1 MSQNSSDLPE
11 TLEEERVET
20 LLTHADLINENYE
33 EIDDIFEDIFNSD
46 RKPLRWNDF
55 IGTLQTRF
63 YDQLGEDHSVDNLAS
78 ALLNSVG
85 NWNPDRHE
93 KVKEENEKLAS
104 NIRRLSSE
112 YGLPITRRAQRI
124 NQGRKYWSNIKSSIV
139 IRSNNPAHK
148 HEITIDHDD
157 ILEIDSSI
165 NGSVILSRHLI
176 QQVADYPDVIGEDVI
191 SLVDRSELE
200 KIHELSEEI
209 LELLDEQDT
218 IESPEEIKEGDGSTA
233 ERDE

>member
-20 LLTHADLINENYE
+20 LLNHADLVNDNYE
-33 EIDDIFEDIFNSD
+33 EIDDIFDDVLNSD
-46 RKPLRWNDF
+46 RKPLKWDDF
-55 IGTLQTRF
+55 IGTLQTRL

-85 NWNPDRHE
+85 NWNPDSHE

-104 NIRRLSSE
+104 NLRTLASK
-112 YGLPITRRAQRI
+112 YGLPTTRRAQRI
-124 NQGRKYWSNIKSSIV
+124 NQGRKYWSNIKSSVV
-139 IRSNNPAHK
+139 IRSNNPVHK
-148 HEITIDHDD
+148 HEITIDHDN
-157 ILEIDSSI
+157 ILEVDSSI

-191 SLVDRSELE
+191 SLVDRSEVE

-209 LELLDEQDT
+209 LELLDEQDDIGSPQE
-218 IESPEEIKEGDGSTA
+218 IEEDDGSSA